1 MQPIFSSCLMTT
13 TQRPDPVLVRGSG
26 SLVWDADGRR
36 YLDFV
41 QGWAT
46 NALGH
51 SAPEITRALTAQ
63 AARLIAPSPAFFNE
77 PLLALAQRLTELTG
91 LHQAYVSCT
100 GAEAIECAIKLARK
114 WGRNE
119 RDGAFEIISTRGA
132 FHGRTLAAMAASG
145 KSGWDQLFPP
155 YPAGFTK
162 VAFGDLSAMRE
173 AIGGRTV
180 ALLVEPIQGEG
191 GVVLP
196 PAGYLA
202 ALRKLADQHGL
213 LLIFDEVQTGLGR
226 TGRLFEHEWEG
237 VKPDILTLGKG
248 LGGGIPVAA
257 TLGNARACCFE
268 EGDQGGTFHG
278 APLAC
283 SVALA
288 VLEAIT
294 NAELL
299 GHVRTA
305 GARLGRGLEHCVA
318 RHGLAGSRGRGL
330 LQALLLGRPTAYAVR
345 DACLAHGLLVNAPR
359 DGLLRF
365 MPSLRVTEGE
375 IDAMLDILDR
385 ALGEAS

>member
-1 MQPIFSSCLMTT
+1 MQPISSSYLMTT
-13 TQRPDPVLVRGSG
+13 TERPDPVLVRGNG
-26 SLVWDADGRR
+26 SLVWDSNGHR

-51 SAPEITRALTAQ
+51 SAPEVTQALTAQ
-63 AARLIAPSPAFFNE
+63 AARLVAPSPAFFNE

-100 GAEAIECAIKLARK
+100 GAEAVECAIKLARK
-114 WGRNE
+114 WGRKQHH
-119 RDGAFEIISTRGA
+119 GAYEIISTRGA

-145 KSGWDQLFPP
+145 KPGWDQLFPP

-162 VAFGDLSAMRE
+162 VAFGDLDAMRK
-173 AIGGRTV
+173 AIGARTV
-180 ALLVEPIQGEG
+180 ALLVEPIQGEA
-191 GVVLP
+191 GVVVP

-202 ALRKLADQHGL
+202 ALRELADEHGL
-213 LLIFDEVQTGLGR
+213 LLVFDEVQTGLGR
-226 TGRLFEHEWEG
+226 TGRLFAHEWEG

-248 LGGGIPVAA
+248 LGGGIPIAA

-268 EGDQGGTFHG
+268 TGDQGGTFHG

-288 VLEAIT
+288 VLQAIT
-294 NAELL
+294 SPELL
-299 GHVRTA
+299 GHVRAA
-305 GARLGRGLEHCVA
+305 GERLARGLEACVA
-318 RHGLAGSRGRGL
+318 RRGLLGSRGRGL
-330 LQALLLGRPTAYAVR
+330 LQALELGRPTAHAVR

-359 DGLLRF
+359 DSLLRF
-365 MPSLRVTEGE
+365 MPSLRVTGSE
-375 IDAMLDILDR
+375 IDAMLEILDR
-385 ALGEAS
+385 ALGEAG